1 MRFILFRKEILS
13 IVAKKIIWT
22 IMIIVIL
29 IEVTFIIKMIQDI
42 ELKDAKLQKIIEDYN
57 LIVEEYERIRET
69 YKDEIDTDENISG
82 VINAETNTV
91 ITNSQENQ
99 DIQEIHAR
107 YNSTTDTLDYNIIRK
122 GL

>member
-1 MRFILFRKEILS
+1 M
-13 IVAKKIIWT
+13 VKKIIWT

-29 IEVTFIIKMIQDI
+29 VEVTLIIKTIQDI
-42 ELKDAKLQKIIEDYN
+42 ELKDAKLQKILENYN
-57 LIVEEYERIRET
+57 LIVEEYERLRET
-69 YKDEIDTDENISG
+69 YINEIDTDENISG
-82 VINAETNTV
+82 VTSIDNNTV

-107 YNSTTDTLDYNIIRK
+107 YNSITNTLDYNIVRK